1 MAVRQP
7 WLAGLRPVR
16 GSARLMALRW
26 LLFVAAALPALVVSL
41 RSLGAEIANRSY
53 FSTAPDPLPM
63 VPLGRLLDRLPG
75 SIWGALLAA
84 AVVAWAGNQLL
95 TAGAVTLFGTAG
107 GGRARVWHKVFEAGG
122 RSLWAYLRIALT
134 ALVLAA
140 LGARLIGAAGGR
152 LLDHAQQELWTM
164 QARFLILIGRGVATL
179 CWLTLVG
186 VFAWWCRVIVVADER
201 RRVRR
206 VWTIVPRLW
215 RRRPLG
221 AMALH
226 FLLAL
231 GGLLAGG
238 GALFAWR
245 QSGAGV
251 SGWALVWLAVL
262 AGLSFLWHW
271 RLRASRLL
279 WSSPDLIDLRAV
291 PDVPWRLPTRLLG
304 AVRRRPRRGT
314 PPPAD
319 PADGA

>member
-1 MAVRQP
+1 MAVRRP
-7 WLAGLRPVR
+7 WLAALRPVR
-16 GSARLMALRW
+16 GSIRLMALRW
-26 LLFVAAALPALVVSL
+26 LLFVAAALPALAVSL
-41 RSLGAEIANRSY
+41 GGIRAEVANRSY
-53 FSTAPDPLPM
+53 FAAAPDPLPLI
-63 VPLGRLLDRLPG
+63 PLARLLERLPA
-75 SIWGALLAA
+75 SIWGALLAV
-84 AVVAWAGNQLL
+84 AVVVWAGNQLL

-107 GGRARVWHKVFEAGG
+107 GGRPRVWRTVFEAGT

-140 LGARLIGAAGGR
+140 LGARLIGAIGGR
-152 LLDHAQQELWTM
+152 LLDHGQQELWTM
-164 QARFLILIGRGVATL
+164 QARLLVHAGRGAAIL

-206 VWTIVPRLW
+206 VWTVVLRLW

-221 AMALH
+221 ALALH

-231 GGLLAGG
+231 GGLLAGA

-251 SGWALVWLAVL
+251 TGWALAWLAVL

-271 RLRASRLL
+271 RLRAGRLM

-291 PDVPWRLPTRLLG
+291 PDVPWRLPARLLG
-304 AVRRRPRRGT
+304 ALRRGSRRGA

-319 PADGA
+319 SGDHT